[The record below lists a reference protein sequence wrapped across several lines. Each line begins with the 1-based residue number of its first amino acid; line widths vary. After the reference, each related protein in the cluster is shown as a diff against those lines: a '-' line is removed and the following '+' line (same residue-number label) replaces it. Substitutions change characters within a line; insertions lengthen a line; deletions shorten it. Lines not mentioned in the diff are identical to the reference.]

1 MDEARLRE
9 VGRIIIRMCEVRLVD
24 RKPTDV
30 GRDRVGVVVKIEG
43 VIIQCRL
50 QW

>member
-1 MDEARLRE
+1 M
-9 VGRIIIRMCEVRLVD
+9 GRRIIRMCEVRLVD
-24 RKPTDV
+24 RKPIDV
-30 GRDRVGVVVKIEG
+30 GRGRVGVVVKIAG